1 MKMSFKVSAI
11 FIVFIVMGLFFQVSN
26 NYETKNATGQCADYP
41 LGLYNCNS
49 NSLPLNP
56 AETISAG
63 GGKIRWVALIGVI
76 GKL

>member
-11 FIVFIVMGLFFQVSN
+11 AFVFIVMVLFFQVSN
-26 NYETKNATGQCADYP
+26 NFETNNATGQCADYP

-56 AETISAG
+56 SETISAG
-63 GGKIRWVALIGVI
+63 GGKIRWVALVRVI